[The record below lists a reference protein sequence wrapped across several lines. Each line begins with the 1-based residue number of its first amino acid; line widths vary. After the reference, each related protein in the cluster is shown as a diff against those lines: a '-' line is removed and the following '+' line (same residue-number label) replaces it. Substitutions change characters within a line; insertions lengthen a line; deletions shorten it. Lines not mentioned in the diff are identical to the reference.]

1 MIFQDFTRYQ
11 LTAAENIGLGRPD
24 RMDDREALL
33 AAAGRAGAREVI
45 ERLPNGLD
53 TVLCGQYENGS
64 DLSGGQWQRV
74 ALSRAL
80 LAVDAGASLLILD
93 EPTAQLDV
101 RAEAAFFDRFLEM
114 TEGITSVIVAHRFS
128 SVRRADRIV
137 VLADGAVAESGTHE
151 ELMALD
157 GRYAELFRIQAERF
171 AEEQAEDAEV
181 RATAGT
187 PRAAQ
192 PVSTPEG
199 AR

>member
-1 MIFQDFTRYQ
+1 
-11 LTAAENIGLGRPD
+11 
-24 RMDDREALL
+24 
-33 AAAGRAGAREVI
+33 
-45 ERLPNGLD
+45 
-53 TVLCGQYENGS
+53 
-64 DLSGGQWQRV
+64 
-74 ALSRAL
+74 
-80 LAVDAGASLLILD
+80 LD

-157 GRYAELFRIQAERF
+157 GRYADLFRIQAERF
-171 AEEQAEDAEV
+171 AEEQAEAAAA

-187 PRAAQ
+187 LPRAAQ
-192 PVSTPEG
+192 PVPTPEG